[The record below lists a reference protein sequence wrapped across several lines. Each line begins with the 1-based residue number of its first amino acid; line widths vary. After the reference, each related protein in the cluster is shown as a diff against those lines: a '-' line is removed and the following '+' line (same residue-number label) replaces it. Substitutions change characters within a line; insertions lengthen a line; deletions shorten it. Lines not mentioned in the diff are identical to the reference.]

1 MISQLPGK
9 EIAKVVA
16 MCILVLGVF
25 VFVGVT
31 KSKSVPSITFE
42 NLEPTSAPT
51 PKPMAEAKPASV
63 LVQVSGAVRKPGVYR
78 LKGDARVHDAI
89 REAGGAKPHADLSEW
104 NLAAKLQDGANIY
117 VLGKQAAEEKA
128 AKKVA
133 SNPRPRALSGSLAPL
148 SVEVPEEYRGGP
160 HSLAPFGSTKVEP
173 EANSTPRPSS
183 GKKIPPAEG
192 SVSLN
197 TGSQAELERLPGV
210 GPATAQKILE
220 YRRENGG
227 FTSIEELLAVKGIG
241 PKKME
246 AMRKYLKL

>member
-31 KSKSVPSITFE
+31 KSKSAPSITFE
-42 NLEPTSAPT
+42 NLEPNSAPI
-51 PKPMAEAKPASV
+51 PKPSAVDKPASL
-63 LVQVSGAVRKPGVYR
+63 LVQVKGAVRKPGVYR
-78 LKGDARVHDAI
+78 LKADARVHDAI

-104 NLAAKLQDGANIY
+104 NLAAKLQDGASIY
-117 VLGKQAAEEKA
+117 VMGKQAVQEQA

-133 SNPRPRALSGSLAPL
+133 SNPRPRGLTGSLAPMQ
-148 SVEVPEEYRGGP
+148 VEVPEEYRGGP

-173 EANSTPRPSS
+173 EANSTSRSSS
-183 GKKIPPAEG
+183 GKKAVPAEA

-197 TGSQAELERLPGV
+197 TGTQADLENLPGV
-210 GPATAQKILE
+210 GPATAQKIIE

>member
-1 MISQLPGK
+1 
-9 EIAKVVA
+9 

-51 PKPMAEAKPASV
+51 PKPVVESKPASL

-78 LKGDARVHDAI
+78 LKADSRVHDAI
-89 REAGGAKPHADLSEW
+89 REAGGAKPHADLSDW

-117 VLGKQAAEEKA
+117 VMGKQAAQEKAA

-133 SNPRPRALSGSLAPL
+133 SNPRPRGLTGNLAP
-148 SVEVPEEYRGGP
+148 VTVDVPEEYRGGP
-160 HSLAPFGSTKVEP
+160 NSLAPFGSTKVEP
-173 EANSTPRPSS
+173 EANSVPRPSS
-183 GKKIPPAEG
+183 GKKVPPAEA

-210 GPATAQKILE
+210 GPATAQKIIE
-220 YRRENGG
+220 YRRDNGG